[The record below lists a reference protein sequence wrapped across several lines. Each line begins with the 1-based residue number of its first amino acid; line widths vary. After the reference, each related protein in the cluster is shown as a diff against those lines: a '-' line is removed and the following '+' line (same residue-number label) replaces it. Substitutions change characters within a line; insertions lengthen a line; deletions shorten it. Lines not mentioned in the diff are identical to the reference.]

1 MSNADYLIGEVLK
14 EGLAGDVASA
24 VGAASISHGVYKGVK
39 SVLKSNVGRKV
50 AGMAVNAAPPIV
62 RPILKGAIAVAPIAA
77 SLWAA
82 HKIGQS
88 AHSKPRFES
97 LGAKSGPV
105 PRGVKIPPGA
115 KSGPLPPWI
124 TTTVP
129 KSGPLRPWATTTVPR
144 PTGGPVPLPVGSPT
158 SVRGNTMLGTA
169 AGTATEL
176 LVGAGV
182 GSKAGAFAG
191 ALAGKVAGE
200 VVAHGVDRV
209 VKGRRKPDPEG
220 YSERD

>member
-14 EGLAGDVASA
+14 EGLAGDVANA

-39 SVLKSNVGRKV
+39 SVLKSSVGRKV

-82 HKIGQS
+82 HKIDQS
-88 AHSKPRFES
+88 VHSKPKFES
-97 LGAKSGPV
+97 HTPT
-105 PRGVKIPPGA
+105 PPPGA
-115 KSGPLPPWI
+115 H
-124 TTTVP
+124 
-129 KSGPLRPWATTTVPR
+129 TTVPR
-144 PTGGPVPLPVGSPT
+144 STRRPVPLPVGSPT

-176 LVGAGV
+176 LVGTGV
-182 GSKAGAFAG
+182 GSKAGKLAV
-191 ALAGKVAGE
+191 ALAGKVAGA

-209 VKGRRKPDPEG
+209 VQGRSKHKPED
-220 YSERD
+220 YSERN

>member
-39 SVLKSNVGRKV
+39 HVLKSNVGRKV

-77 SLWAA
+77 SLWSA
-82 HKIGQS
+82 HKIDQS

-97 LGAKSGPV
+97 LGTK
-105 PRGVKIPPGA
+105 R
-115 KSGPLPPWI
+115 GPLPP
-124 TTTVP
+124 
-129 KSGPLRPWATTTVPR
+129 GATTTVPR
-144 PTGGPVPLPVGSPT
+144 PTGRPTPLPVGSPT
-158 SVRGNTMLGTA
+158 SIRGNTMLGTA

-176 LVGAGV
+176 LVGTGV
-182 GSKAGAFAG
+182 GSKAGKLAG
-191 ALAGKVAGE
+191 VLAGKVAGE

-209 VKGRRKPDPEG
+209 VKGRRKPDPEV

>member
-1 MSNADYLIGEVLK
+1 MSNADYLIGVVLK

-77 SLWAA
+77 SLWSA
-82 HKIGQS
+82 HKIDQS

-97 LGAKSGPV
+97 LVTKRGPV
-105 PRGVKIPPGA
+105 P
-115 KSGPLPPWI
+115 PWA

-129 KSGPLRPWATTTVPR
+129 KRGPLTPWATTTVPR
-144 PTGGPVPLPVGSPT
+144 PTGRPMPLPVGSPT
-158 SVRGNTMLGTA
+158 SIRGNTMLGTA

-182 GSKAGAFAG
+182 GSKAGKLAVV
-191 ALAGKVAGE
+191 LAGKVAGE

-209 VKGRRKPDPEG
+209 VKGRRKPDPEV